1 MRTACAICRCA
12 GAAISCDSRWG
23 ARRRRRWSTDVDP
36 VPAWHQWLRGDAV
49 TAPTGPQHGTPL
61 LRAEL
66 RSKGYRLTAQ
76 RQLVLE
82 AVAQIGHATP
92 EQVLAA
98 VQQKAAGVNISTVY
112 RTLYLLEELG
122 LVRHTHL
129 GHGASTFS
137 VTDQDEHIH
146 LVCRDCAAVSELA
159 AGVVVDL
166 AARLTEQQGFILDI
180 GHAALFGTCADC
192 ARPSS

>member
-1 MRTACAICRCA
+1 MH
-12 GAAISCDSRWG
+12 
-23 ARRRRRWSTDVDP
+23 
-36 VPAWHQWLRGDAV
+36 AWHRWLCGDAV

-166 AARLTEQQGFILDI
+166 AARLTEQQGFVLDI

-192 ARPSS
+192 ARSSS